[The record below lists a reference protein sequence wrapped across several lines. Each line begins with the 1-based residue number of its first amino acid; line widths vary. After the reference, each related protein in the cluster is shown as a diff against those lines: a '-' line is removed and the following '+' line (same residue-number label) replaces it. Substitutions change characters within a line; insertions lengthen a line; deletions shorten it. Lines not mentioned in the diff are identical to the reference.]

1 MRCLKKNTNNK
12 KLTVKSMKL
21 EENEIFNSYF
31 KNLSDRE
38 RAVFE
43 GGITL
48 GALFHQFVGTPI
60 SLKNKEILEKSIEEA
75 MKNQPCV
82 EDIQVEIVGDLKED
96 KYVSLD
102 GNMLNV
108 KLKIKVNN
116 TVAILRLKYIKE
128 LDYPLMYVEEIL

>member
-1 MRCLKKNTNNK
+1 
-12 KLTVKSMKL
+12 MKL

-82 EDIQVEIVGDLKED
+82 GDIKVEIVGDLKED

-108 KLKIKVNN
+108 KLKIKVND
-116 TVAILRLKYIKE
+116 TIASLRLRYIKE

>member
-1 MRCLKKNTNNK
+1 
-12 KLTVKSMKL
+12 MKL

-82 EDIQVEIVGDLKED
+82 EDIKVEIVGDLKED
-96 KYVSLD
+96 KYVSLE

-108 KLKIKVNN
+108 KLKVKINN
-116 TVAILRLKYIKE
+116 TIASLRLRYIKE

>member
-1 MRCLKKNTNNK
+1 
-12 KLTVKSMKL
+12 MKL
-21 EENEIFNSYF
+21 EENKIFNNYF
-31 KNLSDRE
+31 KNLTDKE

-48 GALFHQFVGTPI
+48 GALFHQFVGAPI
-60 SLKNKEILEKSIEEA
+60 SLKNKEIMEKSIEES

-82 EDIQVEIVGDLKED
+82 EDIQVKIVGDLKED

-108 KLKIKVNN
+108 RLKIKVNDI
-116 TVAILRLKYIKE
+116 VAILRLKYIKE
-128 LDYPLMYVEEIL
+128 LDYPLMFVEEIL

>member
-1 MRCLKKNTNNK
+1 
-12 KLTVKSMKL
+12 MKL
-21 EENEIFNSYF
+21 EENKIFNNYF
-31 KNLSDRE
+31 KNLTAKE

-48 GALFHQFVGTPI
+48 GALFHQFVGAPI
-60 SLKNKEILEKSIEEA
+60 SLKNKEIMEKSIEES

-82 EDIQVEIVGDLKED
+82 EDIQVKIVGDLKED

-108 KLKIKVNN
+108 KLKIKVNDI
-116 TVAILRLKYIKE
+116 VAILRLKYIKE
-128 LDYPLMYVEEIL
+128 LDYPLMFVEEIL

>member
-1 MRCLKKNTNNK
+1 
-12 KLTVKSMKL
+12 MKL
-21 EENEIFNSYF
+21 EENKIFNNYF
-31 KNLSDRE
+31 KNLTAKE

-48 GALFHQFVGTPI
+48 GALFHQFVGAPI
-60 SLKNKEILEKSIEEA
+60 SLKNKEIMEKSIEES

-82 EDIQVEIVGDLKED
+82 EDIQVKIVGDLKED

-108 KLKIKVNN
+108 RLKIKVNDI
-116 TVAILRLKYIKE
+116 VAILRLKYIKE
-128 LDYPLMYVEEIL
+128 LDYPLMFVEEIL

>member
-1 MRCLKKNTNNK
+1 MRCLKKNINN

-48 GALFHQFVGTPI
+48 GALFHQFVGTPV
-60 SLKNKEILEKSIEEA
+60 SLKNKEILEKSIEES

-108 KLKIKVNN
+108 KLKIKVND

>member
-1 MRCLKKNTNNK
+1 
-12 KLTVKSMKL
+12 MKL
-21 EENEIFNSYF
+21 EENKIFNNYF
-31 KNLSDRE
+31 KNLTDKE

-48 GALFHQFVGTPI
+48 GALFHQFVGAPI
-60 SLKNKEILEKSIEEA
+60 SLKNKEIMEKSIEES

-82 EDIQVEIVGDLKED
+82 EDIQVKIVGDLKED

-108 KLKIKVNN
+108 RLKIKVNDI
-116 TVAILRLKYIKE
+116 VAILRLKYIKE
-128 LDYPLMYVEEIL
+128 LDYPLMFIEEIL